1 MNQTGWNSPVSQF
14 THVKILLLKMV
25 DGWNPNFFNLEK
37 HRFHILHFPNST
49 RLFTKPT
56 SRHYTK
62 YRFCPDIGMD
72 GNSNTRGVD
81 TCPMRMRRDPPPPPL
96 NVSPGSRSAGPW
108 SMSSK
113 EAQEFIAHKVLEI
126 KRELKGAALNA
137 VEMQLIRSMQLIMKL
152 TSFLWTAWL
161 QEIKER

>member
-1 MNQTGWNSPVSQF
+1 
-14 THVKILLLKMV
+14 
-25 DGWNPNFFNLEK
+25 
-37 HRFHILHFPNST
+37 
-49 RLFTKPT
+49 
-56 SRHYTK
+56 
-62 YRFCPDIGMD
+62 
-72 GNSNTRGVD
+72 
-81 TCPMRMRRDPPPPPL
+81 
-96 NVSPGSRSAGPW
+96 
-108 SMSSK
+108 MSSK